1 MASLPF
7 AVLIL
12 ICICS
17 ASVESLHVSN
27 VTATRGNHQHVKS
40 HAHKTF
46 ENAVRTYD
54 KDILHSAL
62 NLIDTMKIEIKGFYH
77 VATTVGHWNEVLEEH
92 LMVMDGKRFATNLF
106 STKAS
111 ADPAHKQQKNSI
123 GMKLSTGWSSV
134 LEIAD
139 SIELNFDAATDPD
152 VPTHP
157 PDGSPLESIAYQNM
171 TTMLTSLHLRGGSE
185 KVHVKPYSAAVLPSH
200 TTSGANLRKSSKSTP
215 TTVGASK
222 QSSDRRE
229 LATVLGE
236 INSINELYAYC
247 KSRVTAQKQSYVFLM
262 HNQETNC
269 TSDFMRHISAEVLN
283 CCVIEWS
290 LVGTN
295 DSDAL
300 CCEPTASATLRG
312 CSFEL
317 TYLFCKFCRA
327 TTRSPFCTTSS
338 TLSSWSSPVS
348 ASWRCSTATPRAVAT
363 SSVVPTIRTFGG
375 KLPSRLLCTL

>member
-1 MASLPF
+1 
-7 AVLIL
+7 
-12 ICICS
+12 
-17 ASVESLHVSN
+17 
-27 VTATRGNHQHVKS
+27 
-40 HAHKTF
+40 
-46 ENAVRTYD
+46 
-54 KDILHSAL
+54 
-62 NLIDTMKIEIKGFYH
+62 
-77 VATTVGHWNEVLEEH
+77 VGHWNEVLEEH

-111 ADPAHKQQKNSI
+111 ADPAHKQQMNSI

-134 LEIAD
+134 LEVAD

-152 VPTHP
+152 VPTHA

-236 INSINELYAYC
+236 INSINELHSYC
-247 KSRVTAQKQSYVFLM
+247 KSRVSAEKQSYVFLM

-269 TSDFMRHISAEVLN
+269 TSDFMRHISAEVLS
-283 CCVIEWS
+283 CCVIDW
-290 LVGTN
+290 
-295 DSDAL
+295 AL
-300 CCEPTASATLRG
+300 L
-312 CSFEL
+312 L
-317 TYLFCKFCRA
+317 LL
-327 TTRSPFCTTSS
+327 
-338 TLSSWSSPVS
+338 LS
-348 ASWRCSTATPRAVAT
+348 
-363 SSVVPTIRTFGG
+363 VPHCAANP
-375 KLPSRLLCTL
+375 LQV

>member
-7 AVLIL
+7 TVLIM
-12 ICICS
+12 ICFCS
-17 ASVESLHVSN
+17 ASVDSLHVSN
-27 VTATRGNHQHVKS
+27 VTATRANHQHVKS

-92 LMVMDGKRFATNLF
+92 LIVMDGKRFATNLF
-106 STKAS
+106 STKTV
-111 ADPAHKQQKNSI
+111 ADPTHKQQKNSI

-152 VPTHP
+152 VPKHAT
-157 PDGSPLESIAYQNM
+157 DGSPLESIAYQNM

-185 KVHVKPYSAAVLPSH
+185 KVHVKPYSTAVLPPH
-200 TTSGANLRKSSKSTP
+200 TISGANLRKSSKSIP
-215 TTVGASK
+215 SAASAPK

-236 INSINELYAYC
+236 INSINELHAYC
-247 KSRVTAQKQSYVFLM
+247 KSRVTAQKLSYVFLM

-269 TSDFMRHISAEVLN
+269 TSDFMRHISAEVLS
-283 CCVIEWS
+283 CSDIEW
-290 LVGTN
+290 LLDGTIVC
-295 DSDAL
+295 DAL
-300 CCEPTASATLRG
+300 CCEPTASAGLRG

-317 TYLFCKFCRA
+317 THWLHIFCAELRHGALPARHRQLLHRGVPQYLYRGAAQRLRHVWQRLRA
-327 TTRSPFCTTSS
+327 
-338 TLSSWSSPVS
+338 
-348 ASWRCSTATPRAVAT
+348 RC
-363 SSVVPTIRTFGG
+363 
-375 KLPSRLLCTL
+375 L

>member
-1 MASLPF
+1 MFGTCTMASLPF
-7 AVLIL
+7 VVLIL
-12 ICICS
+12 ICFCS

-27 VTATRGNHQHVKS
+27 VTATRANHQHVKS

-111 ADPAHKQQKNSI
+111 ADPTHKQQKNSI

-152 VPTHP
+152 VPTHA

-222 QSSDRRE
+222 QSSDRGE

-236 INSINELYAYC
+236 INSINELRTYC
-247 KSRVTAQKQSYVFLM
+247 KSRVSAQKQSYVFLM

-269 TSDFMRHISAEVLN
+269 TSDFMRHISAEVLT
-283 CCVIEWS
+283 CDCHRLVA
-290 LVGTN
+290 VGTIRA
-295 DSDAL
+295 AL
-300 CCEPTASATLRG
+300 CEFTTSSSPRG
-312 CSFEL
+312 CSFKL
-317 TYLFCKFCRA
+317 TQLFLHIAQNYDTEPFLHDIVNSFIVEFPSICIVALLNGYA
-327 TTRSPFCTTSS
+327 TCGSDFERGAYDTNI
-338 TLSSWSSPVS
+338 W
-348 ASWRCSTATPRAVAT
+348 W
-363 SSVVPTIRTFGG
+363 
-375 KLPSRLLCTL
+375 